1 MIPKIIPRPKKGTGF
16 SGLVSYIAQKSP
28 VQWDKPI
35 EQATASEGFEALTG
49 YLKRHEDTISF
60 AYIDEFD
67 HTRVDIN
74 GISILH
80 NCLSVE
86 TAAREM
92 EATGNVN
99 IACKDPVFHY
109 VLSWQENETPSDAQ
123 VFDSVRFTLQS
134 MGLQEHQFV
143 AAIHRDTDNL
153 HVHVA
158 VNRVHPI
165 TFRANH
171 LSYSIDTL
179 HKASRL
185 LEIKH
190 GFNHDNGLYT
200 INDNGYVTRQKNHH
214 KNGLSSDAAHK
225 VALMENKSG
234 RPSLY
239 HYLLQTHHDN
249 RTVADELKNEM
260 QFRTSNWRDIHAL
273 FARAGLSVS
282 ESPHAGGLLISHGTG
297 DERVSVCWRK
307 IFPEYRFRHDAL
319 TARIGTFQ
327 PGDAEPYSVPEIGMG
342 YSASLSLRDINI
354 RDTQRNE
361 RALARM
367 DLKGRYKA
375 YTMSLPVYRPDRSLL
390 SQQYRQVNAHLQMV
404 KASIRD
410 SERDP
415 QIRRI
420 LFNAAEFDKRKAI
433 AYIKATEREAQA
445 SFKQSHPRLNY
456 KDWVAQQALSGDKAA
471 LSQLRSWAYRE
482 TRNKK
487 YQQAIQERVG
497 ADNIK
502 DFIASNRDDVPVTQT
517 KSFTP
522 SLLRDGTVIYRDK
535 TTKNV
540 AVVDRGRSV
549 FVGVNSRDNE
559 HHQKAATTLVLSG
572 EPSEAGVYGSNEF
585 KQKGVTVLNDYI
597 RSYPAYN
604 SIKIKN
610 IEDVNQQAHKN
621 ALKMRDAQKL
631 RDEKER
637 VKMQNKKS
645 NNDFT
650 P

>member
-16 SGLVSYIAQKSP
+16 SSLVSYIAQKSP

-49 YLKRHEDTISF
+49 YLKRHEESISP
-60 AYIDEFD
+60 AYLDEFD

-92 EATGNVN
+92 EATANVN
-99 IACKDPVFHY
+99 VACKDSVFHY

-200 INDNGYVTRQKNHH
+200 VNENGYVLRQKDHH
-214 KNGLSSDAAHK
+214 RNGLSSQAEHK
-225 VALMENKSG
+225 VCLMENKSG

-239 HYLLQTHHDN
+239 HYLLKMHHEN
-249 RTVADELKNEM
+249 RTVADELKSEM
-260 QFRTSNWRDIHAL
+260 QFKTSSWRDVHAL
-273 FARAGLSVS
+273 FARAGFSVS
-282 ESPHAGGLLISHGTG
+282 QSPHAGGLLITHGAG
-297 DERVSVCWRK
+297 DDQVSVCWRK
-307 IFPEYRFRHDAL
+307 IFPEYRFSYDAL
-319 TARIGTFQ
+319 IARIGSFQ
-327 PGDAEPYSVPEIGMG
+327 PGNVEPYSVPEIGMG
-342 YSASLSLRDINI
+342 YSDSLSLREINN
-354 RDTQRNE
+354 RVSQCNE
-361 RALARM
+361 RAIARM
-367 DLKGRYKA
+367 DLKGQYKA
-375 YTMSLPVYRPDRSLL
+375 YTMALPVYRPDRSLL
-390 SQQYRQVNAHLQMV
+390 TQQYRQVNAHLQMV
-404 KASIRD
+404 KASIRE

-433 AYIKATEREAQA
+433 AYIKARERESQQ
-445 SFKQSHPRLNY
+445 SFKAAQPRLNY
-456 KDWVAQQALSGDKAA
+456 KDWVAQQALSCDKAA

-482 TRNKK
+482 TRKKK
-487 YQQAIQERVG
+487 YQNAIIERIG
-497 ADNIK
+497 HDNLSN
-502 DFIASNRDDVPVTQT
+502 FITSNRDDVPVTKT
-517 KSFTP
+517 KSFTT
-522 SLLRDGTVIYRDK
+522 SLLREGTVIYRDK
-535 TTKNV
+535 ATDDI
-540 AVVDRGRSV
+540 AMVDRGRSV
-549 FVGVNSRDNE
+549 CVGVNSQDND
-559 HHQKAATTLVLSG
+559 HHQKAAATLVLTG
-572 EPSEAGVYGSNEF
+572 KPSEVGVYGKDEF
-585 KQKGVTVLNDYI
+585 TQKGIRTLSDYI
-597 RSYPAYN
+597 RTYPVY
-604 SIKIKN
+604 SGIRIKN
-610 IEDVNQQAHKN
+610 SDDANAPFPLETQQN
-621 ALKMRDAQKL
+621 RGGLCRQ
-631 RDEKER
+631 
-637 VKMQNKKS
+637 
-645 NNDFT
+645 
-650 P
+650 